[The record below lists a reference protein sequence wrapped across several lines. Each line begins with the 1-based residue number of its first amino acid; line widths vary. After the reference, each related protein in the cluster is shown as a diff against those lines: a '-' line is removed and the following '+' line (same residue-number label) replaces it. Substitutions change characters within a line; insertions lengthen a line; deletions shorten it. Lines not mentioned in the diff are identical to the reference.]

1 MAAEREPE
9 WSDDEGGD
17 DSSVPGWRTPALA
30 GRMRLGD
37 PAAFAQ
43 FIERYRPVM
52 CEMAMRYGGTRDF
65 GESIVLDVLHDV
77 AEAIRAHRVP
87 RDVRLGAYLVG
98 ALRRHILGLREK
110 ERRHAMLDGEL
121 AIPLDG
127 AGEAAIPGTVSEYT
141 LGATR
146 PPDFDVD
153 VDVDGAHDE
162 IVRRYHAFVR
172 SIVSADEW
180 MLLGWKGERVPG
192 REMAAWTG
200 TSHGALRV
208 RLHRLGERVIAHS
221 RRWLATLDA
230 PERAYLE
237 RRYLDRLRPV
247 TRRRQGGTNA

>member
-9 WSDDEGGD
+9 RRDDDVSEHAAAEV
-17 DSSVPGWRTPALA
+17 SRTRTLI
-30 GRMRLGD
+30 GRMRLGE
-37 PAAFAQ
+37 PAAFAE

-52 CEMAMRYGGTRDF
+52 REMAMRYGGIRDF

-98 ALRRHILGLREK
+98 ALRRHILGLRE
-110 ERRHAMLDGEL
+110 EDRRHAMLDGEL

-127 AGEAAIPGTVSEYT
+127 AGEAAIPGTVSAYT
-141 LGATR
+141 LGATQ
-146 PPDFDVD
+146 PPDVD
-153 VDVDGAHDE
+153 VDVDIDGAHDE
-162 IVRRYHAFVR
+162 IVRRYHDFVR

-180 MLLGWKGERVPG
+180 KLLGWKSERVSG
-192 REMAAWTG
+192 REMAVWTG
-200 TSHGALRV
+200 ASHGALRV
-208 RLHRLGERVIAHS
+208 RLHRLGERVIARS

-230 PERAYLE
+230 AEREYLE

-247 TRRRQGGTNA
+247 TRRR